1 MVGGQ
6 WSVDKADLSDHRPP
20 TADHCMKESSDELN
34 SPVVMSSAVIARAT
48 GKRSLRDYFALAFAT
63 WGVGFIPVA
72 PGTFGSAVGVG
83 IFLLE
88 RWTSVRALIFAARH
102 GWSLELLESLRIA
115 ATLLIMATITV
126 IGTWAASHVEKS
138 LGRKDPSIV
147 VVDEVA
153 GQLIALLFLP
163 FNASVWLIIAGFLL
177 FRLFDIWKPYPIRK
191 LESLES
197 GLGIMADDILAGVYA
212 AILLSIVTTIYL
224 LF

>member
-1 MVGGQ
+1 MR
-6 WSVDKADLSDHRPP
+6 SI
-20 TADHCMKESSDELN
+20 KESSDEL
-34 SPVVMSSAVIARAT
+34 SSSAITGGAFVSRAVD
-48 GKRSLRDYFALAFAT
+48 KRSLRDYFALAFAT
-63 WGVGFIPVA
+63 WGVGFIPLA

-88 RWTSVRALIFAARH
+88 RWATTRALIFAARH
-102 GWSLELLESLRIA
+102 GWNLELFESLHIA
-115 ATLLIMATITV
+115 SVLLILTAITF
-126 IGTWAASHVEKS
+126 IGTWAATRVEKS
-138 LGRKDPSIV
+138 TGRKDPGIV

-153 GQLIALLFLP
+153 GQLVALMFLP
-163 FNASVWLIIAGFLL
+163 FNASVWLVLAGFLL

-212 AILLSIVTTIYL
+212 AILLSLVTTIYL